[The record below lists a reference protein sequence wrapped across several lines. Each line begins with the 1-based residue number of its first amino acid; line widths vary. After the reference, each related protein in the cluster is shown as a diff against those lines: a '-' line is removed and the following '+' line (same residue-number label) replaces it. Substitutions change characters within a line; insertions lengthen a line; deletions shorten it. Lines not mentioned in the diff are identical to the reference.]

1 MTDHTGRI
9 PGADHIP
16 GNKGLEEEIRD
27 ANKDDPALSQEPPDA
42 EDVDDRELEGDPDE
56 RPAGPP
62 AGAAALAEQPASAER
77 PTRPS
82 SARPTTRRAPRRKV
96 NGVAASTGDQRE
108 TSALQ
113 AMSDAVLAIAAEL
126 SVEAVLQRLVDAA
139 RELAGARYAAL
150 GVPDGEGAFEQFITS
165 GMSDELVAAMGPL
178 PRTHGLLG
186 AMLES
191 ERPYRTLDVRRDPRF
206 RGWWPRAHP
215 QMRSFLGVPIV
226 ARGGV
231 IGAFYL
237 PKKVGTDAFGDED
250 QQLIEMLAA
259 HAAIAIENARLYE
272 RSREL
277 TVVEER
283 NRVARELHD
292 SVTQNLFGVVLAA
305 EAASTLMDRDP
316 ATARVQ
322 LQRVQELARAGMEE
336 LRSLIFEL
344 RPAALAAEGLAATLR
359 KHVGV
364 LRRVYDQD
372 IALHVAGTP
381 RLGGATDGDVLRI
394 AQEAVNNALHHARA
408 SRIEVGLDARNGTL
422 VLTVSDD
429 GVGFDP
435 ADPALRARR
444 LGLTS
449 MEERARALGGAL
461 SIDSVPGS
469 GTSVRLEVQ
478 T

>member
-1 MTDHTGRI
+1 MH
-9 PGADHIP
+9 
-16 GNKGLEEEIRD
+16 
-27 ANKDDPALSQEPPDA
+27 EP
-42 EDVDDRELEGDPDE
+42 
-56 RPAGPP
+56 
-62 AGAAALAEQPASAER
+62 
-77 PTRPS
+77 
-82 SARPTTRRAPRRKV
+82 
-96 NGVAASTGDQRE
+96 RE

-126 SVEAVLQRLVDAA
+126 SVEPVLQRLVDSA
-139 RELAGARYAAL
+139 RELAGARYAAI
-150 GVPDGEGAFEQFITS
+150 GVPDGEGGFARFITS

-178 PRTHGLLG
+178 PRTHGMLG
-186 AMLES
+186 AMLEAD
-191 ERPYRTLDVRRDPRF
+191 RPHRTEDIRRDRRF

-226 ARGGV
+226 ARGGN

-237 PKKVGTDAFGDED
+237 TDKVGAEAFDAED

-305 EAASTLMDRDP
+305 ESAATLLDRDP

-344 RPAALAAEGLAATLR
+344 RPAALADEGLAATLR
-359 KHVGV
+359 KHLGV
-364 LRRVYDQD
+364 LRRVHDQE

-381 RLGGATDGDVLRI
+381 RLNGSADGDVFRI

-408 SRIEVGLDARNGTL
+408 SRIDVGLDARNGTL
-422 VLTVSDD
+422 VLTVDDD

-435 ADPALRARR
+435 AAPALRARR

-461 SIDSVPGS
+461 RIESRPGE
-469 GTSVRLEVQ
+469 GTRVRLEIR

>member
-1 MTDHTGRI
+1 VH
-9 PGADHIP
+9 
-16 GNKGLEEEIRD
+16 
-27 ANKDDPALSQEPPDA
+27 EP
-42 EDVDDRELEGDPDE
+42 
-56 RPAGPP
+56 
-62 AGAAALAEQPASAER
+62 
-77 PTRPS
+77 
-82 SARPTTRRAPRRKV
+82 
-96 NGVAASTGDQRE
+96 RE

-126 SVEAVLQRLVDAA
+126 SVEPVLQRLVDSA
-139 RELAGARYAAL
+139 RELAGARYAAI
-150 GVPDGEGAFEQFITS
+150 GVPDGDGGFARFITS

-178 PRTHGLLG
+178 PRTHGMLG
-186 AMLES
+186 AMLEGD
-191 ERPYRTLDVRRDPRF
+191 RPYRSQDIRRHPRF

-226 ARGGV
+226 ARGGN

-237 PKKVGTDAFGDED
+237 TDKVGAEAFDAED
-250 QQLIEMLAA
+250 QRLIEMLAA

-305 EAASTLMDRDP
+305 ETAATLIDRDP
-316 ATARVQ
+316 ETARVQ
-322 LQRVQELARAGMEE
+322 LQRVQELARAGMDE

-344 RPAALAAEGLAATLR
+344 RPAALADEGLAATLR
-359 KHVGV
+359 KHLGV
-364 LRRVYDQD
+364 LRRVHDQE

-381 RLGGATDGDVLRI
+381 RLNGSADGDVFRI
-394 AQEAVNNALHHARA
+394 AQEAVNNALHHAAA
-408 SRIEVGLDARNGTL
+408 SRIDVGLDARNGTL
-422 VLTVSDD
+422 VLTVDDD

-435 ADPALRARR
+435 GAPALRARR

-461 SIDSVPGS
+461 RIDSRPGE
-469 GTSVRLEVQ
+469 GTRVRLEVR

>member
-1 MTDHTGRI
+1 VS
-9 PGADHIP
+9 
-16 GNKGLEEEIRD
+16 D
-27 ANKDDPALSQEPPDA
+27 A
-42 EDVDDRELEGDPDE
+42 
-56 RPAGPP
+56 
-62 AGAAALAEQPASAER
+62 
-77 PTRPS
+77 
-82 SARPTTRRAPRRKV
+82 
-96 NGVAASTGDQRE
+96 RE

-113 AMSDAVLAIAAEL
+113 AMSDAVLAIAAERA
-126 SVEAVLQRLVDAA
+126 VEPVLQRLVESA
-139 RELAGARYAAL
+139 RQLASARYAAI
-150 GVPDGEGAFEQFITS
+150 GVPDGEGAFERFVTT
-165 GMSDELVAAMGPL
+165 GMTDELVAAMGPL

-191 ERPYRTLDVRRDPRF
+191 ERPYRTVDIRQDTRF

-215 QMRSFLGVPIV
+215 TMRSFLGVPIV
-226 ARGGV
+226 ARGGI

-237 PKKVGTDAFGDED
+237 TEKVGAEAFDEDD

-277 TVVEER
+277 SVVEER

-305 EAASTLMDRDP
+305 DAAATLLDRDHD
-316 ATARVQ
+316 AARVQ

-344 RPAALAAEGLAATLR
+344 RPAALADEGLAATLR
-359 KHVGV
+359 KHLGI
-364 LRRVYDQD
+364 LRRVHQQD
-372 IALHVAGTP
+372 ISLKVAGTP
-381 RLGGATDGDVLRI
+381 RPGGATDGDVFRI
-394 AQEAVNNALHHARA
+394 AQEAVHNAVRHARA
-408 SRIEVGLDARNGTL
+408 DHIAVGLSARNGHL
-422 VLTVSDD
+422 VLTVDDD

-435 ADPALRARR
+435 GASAIRARR

-449 MEERARALGGAL
+449 MEERAKALGGRL
-461 SIDSVPGS
+461 TIDSRPGE
-469 GTSVRLEVQ
+469 GTRVRLEVG

>member
-1 MTDHTGRI
+1 VT
-9 PGADHIP
+9 
-16 GNKGLEEEIRD
+16 
-27 ANKDDPALSQEPPDA
+27 
-42 EDVDDRELEGDPDE
+42 
-56 RPAGPP
+56 
-62 AGAAALAEQPASAER
+62 
-77 PTRPS
+77 
-82 SARPTTRRAPRRKV
+82 AP
-96 NGVAASTGDQRE
+96 RE

-126 SVEAVLQRLVDAA
+126 SVEAVLQRLVDSA
-139 RELAGARYAAL
+139 RELAGARYAAI
-150 GVPDGEGAFEQFITS
+150 GVPDGEGAFDCFITS

-178 PRTHGLLG
+178 PRTHGMLG
-186 AMLES
+186 AMLEAD
-191 ERPYRTLDVRRDPRF
+191 RPHRTDDIRTHPRF

-226 ARGGV
+226 ARGGN

-237 PKKVGTDAFGDED
+237 TDKVEADAFDAED
-250 QQLIEMLAA
+250 QHLIEMLAA

-305 EAASTLMDRDP
+305 ESAATVLDRDP

-322 LQRVQELARAGMEE
+322 LQRVQELARAGMDE

-344 RPAALAAEGLAATLR
+344 RPAALADEGLAATLR
-359 KHVGV
+359 KHIGV
-364 LRRVYDQD
+364 LRRVHDQD
-372 IALHVAGTP
+372 IALQVAGTP
-381 RLGGATDGDVLRI
+381 RLGGATDGDVFRI
-394 AQEAVNNALHHARA
+394 AQEAVNNALHHAQA
-408 SRIEVGLDARNGTL
+408 SRIDVGLDARNGTL
-422 VLTVSDD
+422 VLIVADD

-435 ADPALRARR
+435 AAPALRARR

-449 MEERARALGGAL
+449 MEERARALGGSL
-461 SIDSVPGS
+461 SIDSRPGA
-469 GTSVRLEVQ
+469 GTRVRLEVR